1 MVKWTQDA
9 LVIGDFSIRYYG
21 ILIMLGVLAGVALA
35 MWRERRLGLA
45 RDTTIDLALVCVP
58 SALIGA
64 RLYYVAFSWDL
75 YRDDLWKI
83 FSVREGGM
91 AIYGGVLAGLLAGW
105 VFSRVRKIPFFALAD
120 LAAPSLALGQAI
132 GRWGNFIN
140 QEAYGYAVND
150 PALMWFPLCVYIEA
164 DGRWHLATFFY
175 ESVWCFGIVIF
186 ILCMERAGRLQ
197 RRGDAFLWYLL
208 LYGAERAVVEGLRTD
223 SLMLG
228 PVRVSQAL
236 AIALALGAL
245 IALVLRGRRRRGR
258 PGRGA

>member
-75 YRDDLWKI
+75 YKDDLWKI

-91 AIYGGVLAGLLAGW
+91 AIYL
-105 VFSRVRKIPFFALAD
+105 
-120 LAAPSLALGQAI
+120 SLI
-132 GRWGNFIN
+132 HI
-140 QEAYGYAVND
+140 
-150 PALMWFPLCVYIEA
+150 
-164 DGRWHLATFFY
+164 
-175 ESVWCFGIVIF
+175 
-186 ILCMERAGRLQ
+186 
-197 RRGDAFLWYLL
+197 
-208 LYGAERAVVEGLRTD
+208 
-223 SLMLG
+223 
-228 PVRVSQAL
+228 
-236 AIALALGAL
+236 
-245 IALVLRGRRRRGR
+245 
-258 PGRGA
+258 